1 MRIDL
6 MIVEFHLQGCTSL
19 KDKRSRLRGMRDRI
33 GRQRSVAV
41 AEIDYQNMLVRSE
54 WAFLVMAQNQQL
66 VDKILMN
73 IEKDLTSQVDASI
86 VAMHRE
92 KL

>member
-41 AEIDYQNMLVRSE
+41 AEIDYQNTLVRSE

-66 VDKILMN
+66 VDKILMK

>member
-6 MIVEFHLQGCTSL
+6 MTVEFHLRGCLSL

-41 AEIDYQNMLVRSE
+41 AETDHQDTLHRSE
-54 WAFLVMAQNQQL
+54 WAFLVIAQNQQL
-66 VDKILMN
+66 VDKILME

-86 VAMHRE
+86 VAMNRE

>member
-1 MRIDL
+1 MRIVL

-66 VDKILMN
+66 VDKILMK

>member
-6 MIVEFHLQGCTSL
+6 MTVEFHLQGCTSL

-33 GRQRSVAV
+33 GRQRSIAV
-41 AEIDYQNMLVRSE
+41 AEIDYQDILHRSA
-54 WAFLVMAQNQQL
+54 WAFLVMAQSQQL
-66 VDKILMN
+66 VDKILMQ

>member
-66 VDKILMN
+66 VDKILMK

>member
-19 KDKRSRLRGMRDRI
+19 KDKRSRLRGMSDRI

>member
-1 MRIDL
+1 MRIVL
-6 MIVEFHLQGCTSL
+6 MTVEFHLEGCTSL

-33 GRQRSVAV
+33 GRQRSIAV
-41 AEIDYQNMLVRSE
+41 AETDHQNMLYRSE
-54 WAFLVMAQNQQL
+54 WAFLVLAQNQRL
-66 VDKILMN
+66 VDKIIME

-86 VAMHRE
+86 VSMHRE